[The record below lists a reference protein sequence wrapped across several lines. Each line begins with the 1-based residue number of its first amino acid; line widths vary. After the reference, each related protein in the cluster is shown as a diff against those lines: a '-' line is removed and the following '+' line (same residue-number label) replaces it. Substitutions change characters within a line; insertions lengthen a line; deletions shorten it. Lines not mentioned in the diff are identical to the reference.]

1 MTYLALLDV
10 VISALVLIT
19 LYERMPMK
27 CSAAARKT
35 RQVRG

>member
-19 LYERMPMK
+19 FYERMPVK
-27 CSAAARKT
+27 CSTAARKT